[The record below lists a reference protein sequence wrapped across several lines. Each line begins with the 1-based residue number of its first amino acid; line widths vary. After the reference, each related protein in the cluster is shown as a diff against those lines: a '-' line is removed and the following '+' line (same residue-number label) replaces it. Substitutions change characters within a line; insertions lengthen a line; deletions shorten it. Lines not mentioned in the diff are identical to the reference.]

1 MSLVLHLSDTHFG
14 TEQPEVMAALLQLT
28 QEVRP
33 DVAILS
39 GDVTQ
44 RARRGQFAA
53 ARRFL
58 DTLAV
63 PVKLVIPGNHDIPL
77 FNLAAR
83 LFNPYGN
90 YRQVFGAELQPQFS
104 SEDLLVIGV
113 NTTRAW
119 RHKDGEVS
127 VQQIER
133 VSQQLQSALPNQLR
147 IVVVHQPVFVERES
161 DSTDLLHGHEQAIQV
176 WAAAGA
182 NLILSGHIHLPYV
195 HKLDVLLHH
204 LPRPVWTVS
213 AGTAIS
219 KRVREAQLNSVNL
232 IRYHS
237 AQSPKS
243 CQVDQLDFDP
253 ASSQFINARTT
264 MVGLAES

>member
-1 MSLVLHLSDTHFG
+1 MSLILHLSDTHFG
-14 TEQPEVMAALLQLT
+14 TEQPEVMAALLQLA

-44 RARRGQFAA
+44 RARRSQFAA

-58 DTLAV
+58 DTLAA
-63 PVKLVIPGNHDIPL
+63 PVKLLIPGNHDIPL

-90 YRQVFGAELQPQFS
+90 YRRVFGSELEPQYS
-104 SEDLLVIGV
+104 NQDLLVLGV
-113 NTTRAW
+113 NTTRSW

-127 VQQIER
+127 AEQIER
-133 VSQQLQSALPNQLR
+133 VSQQLQSALPHQLC

-161 DSTDLLHGHEQAIQV
+161 ERANLLHGHQQAIKA
-176 WAAAGA
+176 WAEAGA
-182 NLILSGHIHLPYV
+182 DLILSGHIHLAYTRN
-195 HKLDVLLHH
+195 LAEELHH
-204 LPRPVWTVS
+204 IARPVWTVS

-219 KRVREAQLNSVNL
+219 KRVRDEQPNSVNL
-232 IRYHS
+232 IRYDS
-237 AQSPKS
+237 AQLPHG
-243 CQVDQLDFDP
+243 CQVDRLDFD
-253 ASSQFINARTT
+253 ASSSRFFIAKTT
-264 MVGLAES
+264 LLELS